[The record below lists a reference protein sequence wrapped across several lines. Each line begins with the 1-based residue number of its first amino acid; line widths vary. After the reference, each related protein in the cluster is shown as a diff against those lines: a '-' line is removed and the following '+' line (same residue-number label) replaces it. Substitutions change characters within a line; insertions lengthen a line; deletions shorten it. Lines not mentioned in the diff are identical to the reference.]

1 MSKGARKTRDELA
14 RRLMEVLLSRMDAP
28 VSLTVPDVKLEPMEI
43 DEDWSLLKETHP
55 EVFEDKLDPATIKRL
70 KATVSGTTPTTIR
83 VHNRVLRAFRQQAD
97 ETGVPYQTLMN
108 RVLAEAA
115 DAME

>member
-1 MSKGARKTRDELA
+1 MSKTTRKTRDELA
-14 RRLMEVLLSRMDAP
+14 KRLMEVLLARMDAP

-55 EVFEDKLDPATIKRL
+55 MLFDGKPDPDTIKRL
-70 KATVSGTTPTTIR
+70 KATVSGTQPITIR
-83 VHNRVLRAFRQQAD
+83 VPNRVLQVYRQQAD
-97 ETGVPYQTLMN
+97 EKGVPYQRLMN
-108 RVLAEAA
+108 RALAEAA